1 MKHYS
6 IDNKN
11 KVITAAIARLTD
23 KEMAEIQRYVAFGY
37 TVEDGK
43 PAEKVATKRL
53 DNDFIMEYLKD
64 DSEALEAY
72 NNAKEALAV
81 DEDGTIKTRKNK
93 DGTVKQKKQGFNAG
107 RNWFAKTYPKD
118 IADLKLT
125 AEQKEMIDAAYK
137 KYSDKE
143 SDKEADK
150 KPTVK
155 KLTKDEYTKYYYW
168 TKIFVQK

>member
-11 KVITAAIARLTD
+11 KVITATIARLTD

-53 DNDFIMEYLKD
+53 DDAFIMEYLKD

-72 NNAKEALAV
+72 KAAKDAPAV
-81 DEDGTIKTRKNK
+81 DKDGTIKTSKSK
-93 DGTVKQKKQGFNAG
+93 DGKVKQKKQGFNAG

-125 AEQKEMIDAAYK
+125 AAQKDTIAAAYK
-137 KYSDKE
+137 KYSE
-143 SDKEADK
+143 KEAAE
-150 KPTVK
+150 

-168 TKIFVQK
+168 TKIFIQK

>member
-11 KVITAAIARLTD
+11 KVITATIARLTD

-53 DNDFIMEYLKD
+53 DDAFIMEYLKD
-64 DSEALEAY
+64 DSEALKAY
-72 NNAKEALAV
+72 NDAKEALAV

-125 AEQKEMIDAAYK
+125 AEQKETIAAAYK

-143 SDKEADK
+143 SDKESAE
-150 KPTVK
+150 

>member
-11 KVITAAIARLTD
+11 KVITATIARLTD

-53 DNDFIMEYLKD
+53 DDAFIMEYLKD

-72 NNAKEALAV
+72 KAAKDAPAV
-81 DEDGTIKTRKNK
+81 DKDGTIKTSKSK
-93 DGTVKQKKQGFNAG
+93 DGKVKQKKQGFNAG

-125 AEQKEMIDAAYK
+125 AAQKDTIAAAYK
-137 KYSDKE
+137 KYSE
-143 SDKEADK
+143 KEADE
-150 KPTVK
+150 

>member
-11 KVITAAIARLTD
+11 KVITATIARLTD

-53 DNDFIMEYLKD
+53 DDAFIMEYLKD
-64 DSEALEAY
+64 DSEAIEAY
-72 NNAKEALAV
+72 KAAKDAPAV
-81 DEDGTIKTRKNK
+81 DKDGTIKTSKSK
-93 DGTVKQKKQGFNAG
+93 DGKVKQKKQGFNAG

-125 AEQKEMIDAAYK
+125 AAQKDTIAAAYK
-137 KYSDKE
+137 KYNE
-143 SDKEADK
+143 KEAAE
-150 KPTVK
+150 

>member
-11 KVITAAIARLTD
+11 KVITATIARLTD

-53 DNDFIMEYLKD
+53 DDAFIMEYLKD

-72 NNAKEALAV
+72 KAAKDAPAV
-81 DEDGTIKTRKNK
+81 DKDGTIKTSKSK
-93 DGTVKQKKQGFNAG
+93 DGKVKQKKQGFNAG

-125 AEQKEMIDAAYK
+125 AAQKDTIAAAYK
-137 KYSDKE
+137 KYNE
-143 SDKEADK
+143 KEAAE
-150 KPTVK
+150 

>member
-11 KVITAAIARLTD
+11 KVITATIARLTD

-53 DNDFIMEYLKD
+53 DDAFIMEYLKD

-72 NNAKEALAV
+72 KAAKDAPAV
-81 DEDGTIKTRKNK
+81 DKDGTIKTRKSK
-93 DGTVKQKKQGFNAG
+93 DGKVKQKTQGFNAG

-125 AEQKEMIDAAYK
+125 AAQKDTIAAAYK
-137 KYSDKE
+137 KYSE
-143 SDKEADK
+143 KEADE
-150 KPTVK
+150 

>member
-11 KVITAAIARLTD
+11 KVITATIARLTD

-53 DNDFIMEYLKD
+53 DDAFIMEYLKD
-64 DSEALEAY
+64 DSEALKAY
-72 NNAKEALAV
+72 NDAKEALAV

-125 AEQKEMIDAAYK
+125 AEQKETIAAAYK

-143 SDKEADK
+143 SDKEAAE
-150 KPTVK
+150 

>member
-11 KVITAAIARLTD
+11 KVITATIARLTD

-53 DNDFIMEYLKD
+53 DDAFIMEYLKD

-72 NNAKEALAV
+72 KAAKDAYGTLPELDEQLQEA
-81 DEDGTIKTRKNK
+81 KRRKQELR
-93 DGTVKQKKQGFNAG
+93 TQSS
-107 RNWFAKTYPKD
+107 P
-118 IADLKLT
+118 I
-125 AEQKEMIDAAYK
+125 
-137 KYSDKE
+137 
-143 SDKEADK
+143 
-150 KPTVK
+150 
-155 KLTKDEYTKYYYW
+155 TK
-168 TKIFVQK
+168 

>member
-6 IDNKN
+6 IDNEN
-11 KVITAAIARLTD
+11 KVITATIARLTD

-53 DNDFIMEYLKD
+53 DDAFIMEYLKD

-72 NNAKEALAV
+72 KAAKDAPAV
-81 DEDGTIKTRKNK
+81 DKDGTIKTSKSK
-93 DGTVKQKKQGFNAG
+93 DGKVKQKKQGFNAG

-125 AEQKEMIDAAYK
+125 AAQKDTIAAAYK
-137 KYSDKE
+137 KYR
-143 SDKEADK
+143 DKEAAE
-150 KPTVK
+150 

>member
-53 DNDFIMEYLKD
+53 DDAFIMEYLKD

-72 NNAKEALAV
+72 NDAKEALAV

-125 AEQKEMIDAAYK
+125 AAQKDTIAAAYK
-137 KYSDKE
+137 KYLRLKNI
-143 SDKEADK
+143 
-150 KPTVK
+150 
-155 KLTKDEYTKYYYW
+155 DEVCDGAGE
-168 TKIFVQK
+168 I